1 MSSAE
6 AGKGELHSLGME
18 GAGEWLP
25 FYGGFCEAGRAL
37 GTGLT
42 RLMRSLGSH
51 GGWLRLLV
59 VSAMV
64 LLLPLG
70 DGGGKGCVAWVW
82 ATPAAPRA
90 WGRRRDKGRLKSL
103 LFLL

>member
-70 DGGGKGCVAWVW
+70 DGGGKGCVAWVMGHPRH
-82 ATPAAPRA
+82 PA
-90 WGRRRDKGRLKSL
+90 SL
-103 LFLL
+103 GAQKRQRPSKIFAFLL

>member
-1 MSSAE
+1 M
-6 AGKGELHSLGME
+6 
-18 GAGEWLP
+18 
-25 FYGGFCEAGRAL
+25 AGRAL

-70 DGGGKGCVAWVW
+70 DGGGKGCVACG
-82 ATPAAPRA
+82 APREPGGA
-90 WGRRRDKGRLKSL
+90 EETKAA
-103 LFLL
+103 